1 MILDGFV
8 GPSNKLRSVNADVE
22 RSVNGYPEV
31 AGPGTPKVPLSW
43 VKRPGLVLRYNLGTG
58 ASVRGAFAQDG
69 RAFATSGDG
78 SFELYADGSATRIGT
93 VSEDSTPAQYASN
106 GSAGHQL
113 LTTSG
118 GLGYIFDLISGAF
131 SASLSSTTD
140 FPDAAI
146 NPAYI
151 DGYFAVQKRH
161 TRQFNLSALEDGT
174 LWDALDV
181 AERSIYSDNIAQ
193 MIAYNRILW
202 LLGTKT
208 SEGWFDS
215 GDPDFPFTPAQ
226 GATMQMGSA
235 VDFAAQVLTGP
246 QGDTIIWVGRND
258 QGYYQVYQMR
268 GYTPIPIATTA
279 VVEALQ
285 RSTDI
290 FESYSWS
297 YSLDNHV
304 FYILFIPD
312 LDVSWCYDLTT
323 GLWHERSVW
332 NSTLGQ
338 DQPFLART
346 HCFAFGGTTL
356 GVPGRHLVGDYRAT
370 GYIFEIDPLTYSDGI
385 G

>member
-1 MILDGFV
+1 MILNGFV
-8 GPSNKLRSVNADVE
+8 GPSNKLRSVNVDVE

-31 AGPGTPKVPLSW
+31 AAPGTPKVTPSW
-43 VKRPGLVLRYNLGTG
+43 VKRPGLILRYNLGTG
-58 ASVRGAFAQDG
+58 ASVRGLFAQDG
-69 RAFATSGDG
+69 RAFATSGEG
-78 SFELYADGSATRIGT
+78 SFELNDNFTSTRIGT

-113 LTTSG
+113 LETSG
-118 GLGYIFDLISGAF
+118 GLGYIFDLNTGTF
-131 SASLSSTTD
+131 SASLASTTD
-140 FPDAAI
+140 FPAAAI
-146 NPAYI
+146 NPVYI

-161 TRQFNLSALEDGT
+161 TRQFNISALEDGT
-174 LWDALDV
+174 AWDALDV

-208 SEGWFDS
+208 SEGWSNS

-226 GATMQMGSA
+226 AATMQMGSA

-246 QGDTIIWVGRND
+246 QGDTVIWVGRNE
-258 QGYYQVYQMR
+258 QGYYQVYQLR
-268 GYTPIPIATTA
+268 GYTPIPIGTTA
-279 VVEALQ
+279 IVDALQ

-290 FESYSWS
+290 FESYAWS

-304 FYILFIPD
+304 FYVLFIPD
-312 LDVSWCYDLTT
+312 LTTSWCYDLTT

-346 HCFAFGGTTL
+346 HCFAFGSTSIGS
-356 GVPGRHLVGDYRAT
+356 PGRHLVGDYRAT
-370 GYIFEIDPLTYSDGI
+370 GYIFEVDPLTYSDGI